1 MTPEPKSRRF
11 SDSVGRTALRCALSA
26 LLALA
31 PLQGH
36 ADIRIDI
43 DGVDGEMRRNVLA
56 FLSLERYKTR
66 DRLLEDTV
74 TRLYNRIDEEVRLA
88 LKPFGYYQPEVRS
101 ELLPAGE
108 NFHVHIVISP
118 GPAVHVEEVGVSVR
132 GPGATDPVLRRIA
145 DNPLLH
151 KGDRLS
157 HGSYEQMKG
166 DLQRTAAAYGYLD
179 ARMLQS
185 ELLVDVAARS
195 ARIKLE
201 IETGERYRFGP
212 VNIEQ
217 SVIRPELMQR
227 FLRFA
232 EGDPYSTVQL
242 LRTQFA
248 LDDSLYFSTVE
259 VQPLDR
265 DPQQHIVPIRIQA
278 EKSRRAFSFGL
289 GYGTDTSVRG
299 TFGWTDSRINDRGH
313 RFRAEVKAS
322 SITRSID
329 ARYDIPIGD
338 PALEKFSLDLTRNS
352 ERLTDST
359 DTSEF
364 SLTPSIT
371 QMRGSWQRVLSIAA
385 THTVTEDS
393 DSVRTSKLLVPGISY
408 ASVPEGF
415 LGETLFSRQLYV
427 ELIGSQQALGSN
439 SDFLRLHLQFERVF
453 DLWPKYHLLL
463 RGELGASAVSNFDDL
478 PAIYRFYAG
487 GDRSVR
493 GFAYNSLPREQPI
506 IDPATQLPK
515 TDAAGNTLYERTGAR
530 NLLVGSIELARDL
543 PRNFAVATFFDVGNA
558 IQKFG
563 DPLAYSVGV
572 GLRFRLPVIT
582 LGFDVAKPLYEPGS
596 DGGHGLRVHLN
607 ISPKL

>member
-1 MTPEPKSRRF
+1 MTPEPISRRF
-11 SDSVGRTALRCALSA
+11 SDSAGRTALRCALP
-26 LLALA
+26 LLVALA
-31 PLQGH
+31 PLQSR

-43 DGVDGEMRRNVLA
+43 DGVDGDIRRNVLA
-56 FLSLERYKTR
+56 FLSLERYKDR

-74 TRLYNRIDEEVRLA
+74 TRLYNRVDEEVRLA
-88 LKPFGYYQPEVRS
+88 LRPFGYYEPEVRS

-108 NFHVHIVISP
+108 DFHVRIVISP
-118 GPAVHVEEVGVSVR
+118 GPAVHVEEVSVSVQ
-132 GPGATDPVLRRIA
+132 GPGAADPVLARIA

-185 ELLVDVAARS
+185 ELLVDIPAHT

-212 VNIEQ
+212 VSIEQ

-227 FLRFA
+227 FLRFD

-259 VQPLDR
+259 VQPQDR
-265 DPQQHIVPIRIQA
+265 DPQQHIVPVRIQA

-289 GYGTDTSVRG
+289 GYGTDTNVRG

-338 PALEKFSLDLTRNS
+338 PALEKFSLDLTGNR
-352 ERLTDST
+352 ERLPGST
-359 DTSEF
+359 DTSEV

-371 QMRGSWQRVLSIAA
+371 QVRGRWQRVLSVAA
-385 THTVTEDS
+385 THTVTQDS
-393 DSVRTSKLLVPGISY
+393 DGERTSNLLVPGISY

-415 LGETLFSRQLYV
+415 LGETLFSRQFFA
-427 ELIGSQQALGSN
+427 ELIGSQKALGSN
-439 SDFLRLHLQFERVF
+439 SDFLRLHVQLERVF
-453 DLWPKYHLLL
+453 DLRPKYHLLL

-493 GFAYNSLPREQPI
+493 GFGYNALPRPQPI
-506 IDPATQLPK
+506 IDPLTNEQQK
-515 TDAAGNTLYERTGAR
+515 DADGNLLYEQTGAR
-530 NLLVGSIELARDL
+530 NLLVGSVELARDL
-543 PRNFAVATFFDVGNA
+543 PRNFAVATFFDIGNA
-558 IQKFG
+558 IQRFG

-582 LGFDVAKPLYEPGS
+582 LGLDVAQPLYEPGTDDS
-596 DGGHGLRVHLN
+596 HGVRLHLN